1 MQHCKA
7 IILPPKINFKK
18 LLYNHKKQL
27 GTGFITFISLFCPVE
42 EGLGAETCPWTLV
55 WRRTPLGGISL
66 TQRLLQDFATVVW
79 TWCHSQ
85 GGSVF
90 RWSRFMQDHGA
101 CVSTWNTCFFY
112 DRRRKPVSTLQRI
125 IIVQEYFGKKL
136 QDVDDGVMVMVM
148 MTEMIFID
156 HLDYF
161 CFLTIMIIMLLRAS
175 LHVNL
180 SLHSLLFPLCIYFL
194 SFLEA
199 SRLFLCPSYN
209 WNSVIQV

>member
-1 MQHCKA
+1 MC
-7 IILPPKINFKK
+7 
-18 LLYNHKKQL
+18 
-27 GTGFITFISLFCPVE
+27 
-42 EGLGAETCPWTLV
+42 GLGVTARGALSLDGVDSCKIMEHVCLPGTL
-55 WRRTPLGGISL
+55 
-66 TQRLLQDFATVVW
+66 A
-79 TWCHSQ
+79 
-85 GGSVF
+85 
-90 RWSRFMQDHGA
+90 
-101 CVSTWNTCFFY
+101 FFY

>member
-1 MQHCKA
+1 MS
-7 IILPPKINFKK
+7 N
-18 LLYNHKKQL
+18 
-27 GTGFITFISLFCPVE
+27 
-42 EGLGAETCPWTLV
+42 
-55 WRRTPLGGISL
+55 
-66 TQRLLQDFATVVW
+66 
-79 TWCHSQ
+79 
-85 GGSVF
+85 
-90 RWSRFMQDHGA
+90 
-101 CVSTWNTCFFY
+101 WNTCFFY
-112 DRRRKPVSTLQRI
+112 DRRRKPVSTLPRI
-125 IIVQEYFGKKL
+125 IIVQAYFGKKL

-180 SLHSLLFPLCIYFL
+180 SLHCLLFPLCICFL

-209 WNSVIQV
+209 WNSVTQV